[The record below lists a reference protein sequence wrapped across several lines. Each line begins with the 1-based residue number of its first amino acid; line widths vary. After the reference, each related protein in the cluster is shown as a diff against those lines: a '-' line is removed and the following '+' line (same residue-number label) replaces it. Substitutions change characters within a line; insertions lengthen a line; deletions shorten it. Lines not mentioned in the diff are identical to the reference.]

1 MRKVLILGAVL
12 GLFLSGIVS
21 PSEGQEEGD
30 RAAIVQEIKRHKEAI
45 RAEKK
50 TWPSSKKRDGRRRR
64 VCRGIW

>member
-30 RAAIVQEIKRHKEAI
+30 RAAIVQ
-45 RAEKK
+45 
-50 TWPSSKKRDGRRRR
+50 
-64 VCRGIW
+64 